1 MNYQAIQTA
10 RERHR
15 KHLKQLQYESDQQCV
30 MATLQHNGVAESTD
44 LEQDIVA
51 YAKLREER
59 IKKFLEHIKTRH
71 REYLEQ
77 ACPCT

>member
-1 MNYQAIQTA
+1 
-10 RERHR
+10 
-15 KHLKQLQYESDQQCV
+15 
-30 MATLQHNGVAESTD
+30 MATIQQNGMAESAEI
-44 LEQDIVA
+44 EQNILA

-59 IKKFLEHIKTRH
+59 IKNFLEHVKTRH

>member
-1 MNYQAIQTA
+1 M
-10 RERHR
+10 
-15 KHLKQLQYESDQQCV
+15 KQLQYESDKQCV
-30 MATLQHNGVAESTD
+30 MGTIQQNGMAESAEI
-44 LEQDIVA
+44 EQNILA

-59 IKKFLEHIKTRH
+59 IKNFLEHVKTRH